1 MVKKQVFTDTMKKK
15 ILPYFVLVLMLSSC
29 GIYSFTGAS
38 IHPDAKTVSVEYFK
52 NNAPIFNPTLSQ
64 QITEM
69 LQDKL
74 SSQTS
79 LKLTDGKGDLQFKG
93 QITDYS
99 VSPVGLQANET
110 SAQNRLTIRVKVE
123 FINEFEE
130 NYNFNE
136 TFTRYADYESSQ
148 ILSSVE
154 STLVPEI
161 IELIT
166 DDIFQKAVVNW

>member
-1 MVKKQVFTDTMKKK
+1 MKIRKR
-15 ILPYFVLVLMLSSC
+15 IYIYISLTLILSSC

-38 IHPDAKTVSVEYFK
+38 IHPDAETVSVEYFK
-52 NNAPIFNPTLSQ
+52 NNAPIFNASLSQ

-74 SSQTS
+74 VSQTS
-79 LKLTDGKGDLQFKG
+79 LKLTDGKGHLQFKG
-93 QITDYS
+93 QIVDYS

-110 SAQNRLTIRVKVE
+110 SAKNRLTIRVKVE
-123 FINEFEE
+123 FINELEE
-130 NYNFNE
+130 SYNFNE
-136 TFTRYADYESSQ
+136 TFTRYADYDSKD

>member
-1 MVKKQVFTDTMKKK
+1 MKTSVILYILLAMV
-15 ILPYFVLVLMLSSC
+15 LSSC

-52 NNAPIFNPTLSQ
+52 NNAPIFNPSLSQ
-64 QITEM
+64 EITEM

-74 SSQTS
+74 SSQTP
-79 LKLTDGKGDLQFKG
+79 LQLTDGKGDLQFKG
-93 QITDYS
+93 QIIDYS
-99 VSPVGLQANET
+99 VSPVGLQASET
-110 SAQNRLTIRVKVE
+110 AAQNRLTIRVKVE

-148 ILSSVE
+148 ILSAVE
-154 STLVPEI
+154 SAIVPEI

>member
-1 MVKKQVFTDTMKKK
+1 MKKSLK
-15 ILPYFVLVLMLSSC
+15 IYIYLSLVLIVSSC

-38 IHPDAKTVSVEYFK
+38 IHPDAETVSVEYFK
-52 NNAPIFNPTLSQ
+52 NNASIFNATLSQ

-74 SSQTS
+74 VSQTS
-79 LKLTDGKGDLQFKG
+79 LKLTDGKGHLQFKG
-93 QITDYS
+93 QITGYN

-110 SAQNRLTIRVKVE
+110 SAKNRLTIRVKVE
-123 FINEFEE
+123 FINELEE
-130 NYNFNE
+130 NYNFSE
-136 TFTRYADYESSQ
+136 TFTRYADYDSDK

-161 IELIT
+161 IELLT